1 MILQSAACQF
11 VPLKTEIATSIMR
24 FVIKE
29 LG

>member
-11 VPLKTEIATSIMR
+11 VPFKTEFATSIMR
-24 FVIKE
+24 SVIKE